1 MAKKTSSPQKQVNC
15 NSVKAEITKMT
26 QSAQMKPDQI
36 MKALIKAVEMCPKL
50 KGWAQ
55 SISKKLQ
62 SKSDTTDQGGGG
74 GRPENVSGRT
84 SLDTPVYG

>member
-1 MAKKTSSPQKQVNC
+1 MAKKKGSPQKIDC
-15 NSVKAEITKMT
+15 NKVKSEITKMT
-26 QSAQMKPDQI
+26 QSAQMKPQQI
-36 MKALIKAVEMCPKL
+36 MQALTKAVEMCPKL

-55 SISKKLQ
+55 SIAKKLQ
-62 SKSDTTDQGGGG
+62 SKSDTTAQGGGG